1 MNEIRTERRFGV
13 TAELKPVQRMRLAS
27 LYNSDVWPDAL
38 DVMEQCCIE
47 IETELINTPVAHEDA
62 VLANHRLAQAAW
74 RIFTHFQDKIKTE
87 TFLYLESVAPKT
99 PVPEMSAAEKWAE
112 NVLDPLKTP
121 PTDEDYMGI

>member
-47 IETELINTPVAHEDA
+47 IETELLNTSVSEKAA
-62 VLANHRLAQAAW
+62 VLARHQSAQNAW
-74 RIFTHFQDKIKTE
+74 KIFTHFQEKIKTE

-121 PTDEDYMGI
+121 PTDDDYMGI

>member
-27 LYNSDVWPDAL
+27 LYNSEVWPDAL

-47 IETELINTPVAHEDA
+47 IETELFNTSAADRAA
-62 VLANHRLAQAAW
+62 VLAKHQLGQAAW
-74 RIFTHFQDKIKTE
+74 RIFTHFQEKIKTE
-87 TFLYLESVAPKT
+87 SLLYMESVAPKP
-99 PVPEMSAAEKWAE
+99 PVPELTAQERWAE

-121 PTDEDYMGI
+121 PDDDYMGI